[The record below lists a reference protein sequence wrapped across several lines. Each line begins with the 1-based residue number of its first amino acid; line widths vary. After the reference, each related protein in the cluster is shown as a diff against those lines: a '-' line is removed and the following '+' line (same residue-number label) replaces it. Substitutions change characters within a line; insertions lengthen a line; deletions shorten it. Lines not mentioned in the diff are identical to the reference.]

1 MAEASEQRH
10 APSTTAKLVLELG
23 PLFVFFAA
31 NYIGGLFVA
40 TGALIAA
47 TLVSLV
53 ASRIMHGTIPIMPLV
68 TAGIVAF
75 FGGLTLYLH
84 DETFIKVKPTIVY
97 VTFAAVLLGGLF
109 SKKPLLEHVLGQVF
123 QLTEEGW
130 RKLSYR
136 WAAFFLAM
144 AVLNELV
151 WRNVST
157 DQWVAFKAFGLL
169 PLTVLFAML
178 QAGLLARHE
187 LADPKVSVRQNSAP
201 DD

>member
-10 APSTTAKLVLELG
+10 APNTATKLVLELG
-23 PLFVFFAA
+23 PLVVFFAA

-40 TGALIAA
+40 TAALIAT

-53 ASRIMHGTIPIMPLV
+53 ASRIMHGAIPLMPLI
-68 TAGIVAF
+68 TALLVAL

-97 VTFAAVLLGGLF
+97 ITFAAVLLGGLF
-109 SKKPLLEHVLGQVF
+109 LKKPLLEHVLGRVF
-123 QLTEEGW
+123 RLTDEGW

-144 AVLNELV
+144 AALNEAV
-151 WRNVST
+151 WRNFST
-157 DQWVAFKAFGLL
+157 DEWVTFKAFGLL
-169 PLTVLFAML
+169 PLTVVFAML

-187 LADPKVSVRQNSAP
+187 LSDPKNQL
-201 DD
+201 